1 MHTPTHAAFPILDC
15 IPNWLACSWKLCLSR
30 RSWTC
35 TYIVRQQKWFGVEVP
50 VGNSQTHGFNVSF
63 YSCSYPYGGFP
74 NKTIGF
80 NKMSRSNFG
89 WFEGTTILGKGCRIV
104 FGFFFFTVLDS
115 FFGFVPLQFFHG
127 FLQFFHGFLQFFPGF
142 LQFFHGFPWFSAIFP
157 WFSSMFPWFYSIFH
171 GFLQVFYGFLQS
183 INQYIYIYIYVCMYV
198 CVYVCMY
205 VGR

>member
-50 VGNSQTHGFNVSF
+50 VGNNQTHGFNVSF

-104 FGFFFFTVLDS
+104 FGFFFVYS
-115 FFGFVPLQFFHG
+115 FGFFFW
-127 FLQFFHGFLQFFPGF
+127 LRASSI
-142 LQFFHGFPWFSAIFP
+142 FPWFSSIFPWFSSIFPWFSSIFP

-183 INQYIYIYIYVCMYV
+183 INQYIYIYMYV

>member
-35 TYIVRQQKWFGVEVP
+35 TYIVRQQKWFGVGVP

-104 FGFFFFTVLDS
+104 FFFYSFGFFFWLRAS
-115 FFGFVPLQFFHG
+115 
-127 FLQFFHGFLQFFPGF
+127 
-142 LQFFHGFPWFSAIFP
+142 SIFP
-157 WFSSMFPWFYSIFH
+157 WFSSIFPWFSSIFPWFSSIFPWFSMVFFNVSLVLFNFPWFSAS
-171 GFLQVFYGFLQS
+171 FLWFSSINQS
-183 INQYIYIYIYVCMYV
+183 INIYIYMYVCM
-198 CVYVCMY
+198 CVCMY